1 MQFPVKSI
9 WEWVGGESIFATS
22 TSLVSVCCSGLSR
35 DPISAVWPDADPKKT
50 FFPVGAP
57 WPFSSCGC
65 SPGLLPTHHAQP
77 QIQTCSY
84 DQKGKPILTTVVVK
98 SNFPFVL
105 DAYNALADKGNTS
118 KHSSAKL
125 LCLLP
130 EAILFFL

>member
-1 MQFPVKSI
+1 VIQ
-9 WEWVGGESIFATS
+9 
-22 TSLVSVCCSGLSR
+22 LVLFGQMPTKR
-35 DPISAVWPDADPKKT
+35 KH
-50 FFPVGAP
+50 FFPEGAP
-57 WPFSSCGC
+57 CPF
-65 SPGLLPTHHAQP
+65 LLVAAAQAPTHHAQP

-130 EAILFFL
+130 EAMLFFL